1 MRSRQLTVAIALV
14 AIAVSACDNSVTP
27 SASLPEP
34 SASRSNIETPTPSV
48 EGPASSAAN
57 VDFGPLAVIRPS
69 DGTDTA
75 LTNGTLRVTKR
86 CVLLK
91 TDSGRELLVW
101 PADRTAW
108 DAEAQRVTFTN
119 FDGTIVRV
127 RDGTRVNVGGSGGS
141 NAEDGTT
148 SQAWLAQ
155 MHWVQRPADSC
166 PLKSRWFVG
175 GLERAGS

>member
-1 MRSRQLTVAIALV
+1 MRRWKLTLTIALV
-14 AIAVSACDNSVTP
+14 AIALTACDNSVEP

-34 SASRSNIETPTPSV
+34 SASLSNIETPTPSV

-69 DGTDTA
+69 DGSDTA

-108 DAEAQRVTFTN
+108 DADTRQISFSN

-127 RDGTRVNVGGSGGS
+127 REGTRVNVGGSGGS

-148 SQAWLAQ
+148 SQAWLSQ
-155 MHWVQRPADSC
+155 MLWVQRPAGSC